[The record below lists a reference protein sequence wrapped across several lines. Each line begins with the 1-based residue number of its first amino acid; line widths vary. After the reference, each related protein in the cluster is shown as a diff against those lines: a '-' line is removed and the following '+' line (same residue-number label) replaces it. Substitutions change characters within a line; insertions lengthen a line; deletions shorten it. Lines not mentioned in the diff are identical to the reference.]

1 MGAAAGFIGFLTN
14 NVITFVFVL
23 SLLVFVHEMGHY
35 LVGRWSGIRIMA
47 FSIGF
52 GPEIA
57 GFTDRHGTRWKL
69 SLIPLG
75 GYVRFFGDEDASSKT
90 DVDQLSAMTEEERA
104 QSFAGAKLWKRAAT
118 VAAGPIAN
126 FILAIAIFAVLFSI
140 YGRTAADP
148 VVAMVTRDGAAAE
161 AGIEPGDRLVAID
174 GVKITTFDEVQRY
187 VGLRPSRT
195 IVLSVERDGQ
205 KRDFQIIPKLVEDT
219 DQFGNKMEMGRIGI
233 ALVDPLVTAIE
244 PAGPAAKAGIL
255 AGDRLVA
262 IDGNNVATYY
272 DIGRYVSD
280 RPGKSIVLTV
290 QRNGQMRDFPVVP
303 ERLTDTDASGNKKDV
318 GSIGIAPIDPL
329 VGSIAPDSPAEAAG
343 LELGDRILSVDGR
356 AIGSIGEVQRYAA
369 AHADKPVTL
378 SVERNGQTRD
388 LSVTPKKS
396 EEADAF
402 GTQTEIATIGIT
414 DGQKPIKL
422 RYEAY
427 GPLQA
432 VGEGVKQTGSIISG
446 TFEYIANVIGGYMKA
461 DQLGGPIR
469 VAQLSGQMATLGFA
483 AVLQFAAILSVSIG
497 LLNLM
502 PVPVL
507 DGGHLMFYAIEA
519 VRGKP
524 LGARAQD
531 IAFRIGFAM
540 VLSLMVFATWNDI
553 SSRLG

>member
-1 MGAAAGFIGFLTN
+1 MGSVAGIIGFLTN

-126 FILAIAIFAVLFSI
+126 FILAIAIFAVLFGV
-140 YGRTAADP
+140 YGRTVADP

-174 GVKITTFDEVQRY
+174 GTKIATFDEVQRY
-187 VGLRPSRT
+187 VGMRPGRN

-205 KRDFQIIPKLVEDT
+205 KRDFNIVPKLAEDT

-233 ALVDPLVTAIE
+233 ALVDPQVTAVE
-244 PAGPAAKAGIL
+244 PGRPAARAGVQ

-262 IDGNNVATYY
+262 VDGNNVATYY
-272 DIGRYVSD
+272 DIVRYIGD
-280 RPGKSIVLTV
+280 RPGKSVVLTV
-290 QRNGQMRDFPVVP
+290 ERNGQTRDFSMVP
-303 ERLTDTDASGNKKDV
+303 ETLAETDSSGNKKDV
-318 GSIGIAPIDPL
+318 GSIGISPVDPL
-329 VGSIAPDSPAEAAG
+329 VATIAQDSPAAG
-343 LELGDRILSVDGR
+343 AGITLGDRILSVDGR
-356 AIGSIGEVQRYAA
+356 AVGSIGEVQRYVASR
-369 AHADKPVTL
+369 ADKTVVL
-378 SVERNGQTRD
+378 SVQHDGVTRD
-388 LSVTPKKS
+388 VKVTPKVAA
-396 EEADAF
+396 EPDAF
-402 GTQTEIATIGIT
+402 GNETEIGSIGIS
-414 DGQKPIKL
+414 DGQTPIKL
-422 RYEAY
+422 RYQTY

-432 VGEGVKQTGSIISG
+432 LSEGVKQTGSIISG
-446 TFEYIANVIGGYMKA
+446 TVEYLGNVIGGYMKA

-469 VAQLSGQMATLGFA
+469 VAQLSGQMATLGFS

-553 SSRLG
+553 SSRIG

>member
-1 MGAAAGFIGFLTN
+1 MSSAAGIIGFLTN

-69 SLIPLG
+69 SIIPLG

-104 QSFAGAKLWKRAAT
+104 RSFAGAKLWKRAAT

-126 FILAIAIFAVLFSI
+126 FILAIVIFAVLFSV
-140 YGRTAADP
+140 YGRTVADP
-148 VVAMVTRDGAAAE
+148 IVAMVTRGGAAAE
-161 AGIEPGDRLVAID
+161 AGIESGDRLVAID
-174 GVKITTFDEVQRY
+174 GNKVTTFDEVQRY
-187 VGLRPSRT
+187 VGLRPGRN
-195 IVLSVERDGQ
+195 IVLTVERDGQ
-205 KRDFQIIPKLVEDT
+205 KRDFSIVPKLVEDT

-233 ALVDPLVTAIE
+233 ALVDPLVTAVE
-244 PAGPAAKAGIL
+244 PAGPAARAGVQT
-255 AGDRLVA
+255 GDRLIA

-272 DIGRYVSD
+272 DIARYVTD
-280 RPGKSIVLTV
+280 RPGKSVVLTV
-290 QRNGQMRDFPVVP
+290 ERNGQTRDLPMVP
-303 ERLTDTDASGNKKDV
+303 ETLTATDASGNKKDV
-318 GSIGIAPIDPL
+318 GSIGISPVDPL
-329 VGSIAPDSPAEAAG
+329 VASIAPDSPAEEAG
-343 LELGDRILSVDGR
+343 IALGDRILSVDGR
-356 AIGSIGEVQRYAA
+356 AIASIGEVQRYVASRP
-369 AHADKPVTL
+369 DKTVAL
-378 SVERNGQTRD
+378 SVERSGVTRD
-388 LSVTPKKS
+388 VQVVPKKT
-396 EEADAF
+396 EEPDAF
-402 GTQTEIATIGIT
+402 GNEMEISSIGIT

-432 VGEGVKQTGSIISG
+432 LSEGIKQTGNIVSG
-446 TFEYIANVIGGYMKA
+446 TFEYLGNVIGGYMKA

-469 VAQLSGQMATLGFA
+469 VAQLSGQMATLGFS

-553 SSRLG
+553 SSRIG

>member
-1 MGAAAGFIGFLTN
+1 MGSAAGIIGFLTN

-47 FSIGF
+47 FSLGF

-69 SLIPLG
+69 SIIPLG

-104 QSFAGAKLWKRAAT
+104 RSFAGAKLWKRAAT

-126 FILAIAIFAVLFSI
+126 FILAIAIFAVLFSV
-140 YGRTAADP
+140 YGRTVADP

-174 GVKITTFDEVQRY
+174 GTKVTTFDEVQRY
-187 VGLRPSRT
+187 VGLRPGRN
-195 IVLSVERDGQ
+195 IVLTVERDGQ
-205 KRDFQIIPKLVEDT
+205 KRDFGIVPKLVEDT

-233 ALVDPLVTAIE
+233 ALVDPLVTAVA
-244 PAGPAAKAGIL
+244 PSGPAAQAGVQ
-255 AGDRLVA
+255 AGDRLIAV
-262 IDGNNVATYY
+262 DGNNVATYY
-272 DIGRYVSD
+272 DIARYIAD
-280 RPGKSIVLTV
+280 RPGKSLVLTV
-290 QRNGQMRDFPVVP
+290 ERNGQSRDIPIVP
-303 ERLTDTDASGNKKDV
+303 ETRAATDASGNKKDV
-318 GSIGIAPIDPL
+318 GSIGISPVDPL
-329 VGSIAPDSPAEAAG
+329 VASIAPGSPAEEAG
-343 LELGDRILSVDGR
+343 IMIGDRILSVDGR
-356 AIGSIGEVQRYAA
+356 AIEAIGEVQRYVASRT
-369 AHADKPVTL
+369 DKAVTL
-378 SVERNGQTRD
+378 SVERGGKTLDVQVVPR
-388 LSVTPKKS
+388 KA
-396 EEADAF
+396 EEPDAF
-402 GTQTEIATIGIT
+402 GKQMEISSIGIT

-422 RYEAY
+422 RYETY

-432 VGEGVKQTGSIISG
+432 LGEGVKQTGSIVSG
-446 TFEYIANVIGGYMKA
+446 TFEYLGNVIGGYMKA

-469 VAQLSGQMATLGFA
+469 VAQLSGQMATLGFS

-553 SSRLG
+553 SSRIG

>member
-1 MGAAAGFIGFLTN
+1 MGSVAGIIGFLTN

-47 FSIGF
+47 FSVGF

-90 DVDQLSAMTEEERA
+90 DVDQLSAMTEEERV

-126 FILAIAIFAVLFSI
+126 FLLAIAIFAVLFSV
-140 YGRTAADP
+140 YGRTVADP
-148 VVAMVTRDGAAAE
+148 VVAMVTRGGAAAE
-161 AGIEPGDRLVAID
+161 AGIEPGDRLIAVD
-174 GVKITTFDEVQRY
+174 GNQIATFDEVQRY
-187 VGLRPSRT
+187 VGLRPGRNL
-195 IVLSVERDGQ
+195 VLTVERDGQ
-205 KRDFQIIPKLVEDT
+205 KRDFNLVPKLVEDT

-233 ALVDPLVTAIE
+233 ALVDPRVTAVE
-244 PAGPAAKAGIL
+244 PGGPAAKAGVQ
-255 AGDRLVA
+255 AGDRLIAV
-262 IDGNNVATYY
+262 DGNDVATYY
-272 DIGRYVSD
+272 DIARYIGD
-280 RPGKSIVLTV
+280 RPGKTIVLTV
-290 QRNGQMRDFPVVP
+290 ERNGQTRDFSMEPAT
-303 ERLTDTDASGNKKDV
+303 LTEADASGNKKDI
-318 GSIGIAPIDPL
+318 GSIGIAPVDPL
-329 VGSIAPDSPAEAAG
+329 VATVAQDSPAAG
-343 LELGDRILSVDGR
+343 KGIALGDRILSVDGR

-369 AHADKPVTL
+369 SHADKAILL
-378 SVERNGQTRD
+378 SVQRNGETSD
-388 LSVTPKKS
+388 VELVPKKTQ
-396 EEADAF
+396 EPDAF
-402 GTQTEIATIGIT
+402 GNEVEVASIGIT

-427 GPLQA
+427 GPLRA
-432 VGEGVKQTGSIISG
+432 IGEGVKQTGNIISG
-446 TFEYIANVIGGYMKA
+446 TVEYLGNVIGGYMKA

-469 VAQLSGQMATLGFA
+469 VAQMSGQMATLGFA